1 MMAGNS
7 LKIDENDK
15 AGVPACNRLLW
26 LTDTYS
32 DHNGVSM
39 VLRSV
44 LEEIKKRNLPIDILV
59 SSNRIEPDDHLVIVK
74 PVSEF
79 NFPFYRQQPIRIP
92 NYLEIRRIF
101 INGRY
106 DRIICSTEG
115 PMGLAAIYL
124 KKMFSVP
131 AFFYLHTDWIMF
143 AKAVMKMQQRGL
155 NNVERLLSFY
165 YNRYDGLFVLNTE
178 QQFWLSGERM
188 NMDPSRIFL
197 TAHWVDECFYPRV
210 DHRAELFGVNQETP
224 VLLFAGR
231 LSEEK
236 GIMELPGLFQ
246 MAKKTIPGLTMI
258 IAGTGP
264 AESQLRALLPDA
276 VFLGWVDHEKLP
288 DIYSSSDM
296 LVLPSQFDTFSCVVL
311 EAISCGLPVIAY
323 ETKGPKDIVEDKV
336 SGFLVK
342 NKEEMVHFVV
352 QYFLDEKPR
361 DAMKQSALA
370 RSASYEAEAIL
381 NRLISNIGMRNAG

>member
-1 MMAGNS
+1 
-7 LKIDENDK
+7 
-15 AGVPACNRLLW
+15 
-26 LTDTYS
+26 
-32 DHNGVSM
+32 
-39 VLRSV
+39 
-44 LEEIKKRNLPIDILV
+44 
-59 SSNRIEPDDHLVIVK
+59 
-74 PVSEF
+74 
-79 NFPFYRQQPIRIP
+79 
-92 NYLEIRRIF
+92 
-101 INGRY
+101 
-106 DRIICSTEG
+106 
-115 PMGLAAIYL
+115 
-124 KKMFSVP
+124 
-131 AFFYLHTDWIMF
+131 
-143 AKAVMKMQQRGL
+143 
-155 NNVERLLSFY
+155 
-165 YNRYDGLFVLNTE
+165 
-178 QQFWLSGERM
+178 
-188 NMDPSRIFL
+188 
-197 TAHWVDECFYPRV
+197 
-210 DHRAELFGVNQETP
+210 
-224 VLLFAGR
+224 
-231 LSEEK
+231 
-236 GIMELPGLFQ
+236 MELPGLFQ